1 MSPSAYYDEEAVGDL
16 RAVLDRTTENWP
28 GVAHTTM
35 FGCPSYTADG
45 TLFAVLSTQGV
56 ALTRLPDDDRDR
68 LASEHAV
75 EAFRAGPRT
84 VDAWAVLPP
93 EAAAA
98 CDLERYLR
106 ASYETARGE

>member
-56 ALTRLPDDDRDR
+56 AFTRLPSPDREH
-68 LASEHAV
+68 LAADYPV
-75 EAFRAGPRT
+75 RPFEAGERT